1 MKSRPRCDTCADR
14 DSDPGDFVLEHLTFA
29 GVDAGA
35 DLDAQLTDSVADCA
49 GTANGS
55 CGAVE
60 ACEEPVSCG
69 VDLQAAIAD
78 ELSPNGRVVPLK
90 PITRTDPSEPEEAT
104 VIPATLS
111 KPKHAASEYGQ
122 ALSDAP
128 WENRIDTSRD
138 LGDGIDPDLLPPE
151 QFLE

>member
-1 MKSRPRCDTCADR
+1 MKS
-14 DSDPGDFVLEHLTFA
+14 
-29 GVDAGA
+29 
-35 DLDAQLTDSVADCA
+35 CA
-49 GTANGS
+49 GSIPRLHFQGQETRRTQTDT
-55 CGAVE
+55 GAH
-60 ACEEPVSCG
+60 
-69 VDLQAAIAD
+69 
-78 ELSPNGRVVPLK
+78 K

-128 WENRIDTSRD
+128 WENRIDTRRD
-138 LGDGIDPDLLPPE
+138 LGDGIDLLPPE

>member
-1 MKSRPRCDTCADR
+1 MKPIEILRGFDFRRLHFQGQETRRTQTDT
-14 DSDPGDFVLEHLTFA
+14 
-29 GVDAGA
+29 GA
-35 DLDAQLTDSVADCA
+35 RTH
-49 GTANGS
+49 
-55 CGAVE
+55 
-60 ACEEPVSCG
+60 
-69 VDLQAAIAD
+69 
-78 ELSPNGRVVPLK
+78 K

>member
-1 MKSRPRCDTCADR
+1 MPSEV
-14 DSDPGDFVLEHLTFA
+14 GDDQRRL
-29 GVDAGA
+29 
-35 DLDAQLTDSVADCA
+35 SVAARSDGWFAQCLVPPTSKA
-49 GTANGS
+49 KKLG
-55 CGAVE
+55 
-60 ACEEPVSCG
+60 
-69 VDLQAAIAD
+69 
-78 ELSPNGRVVPLK
+78 ELRPKPAPAPK

-138 LGDGIDPDLLPPE
+138 LSDGIDPDLLPPE

>member
-1 MKSRPRCDTCADR
+1 MDLRRDLGLDHPYGTVAKAKKLGELRPT
-14 DSDPGDFVLEHLTFA
+14 PGARTH
-29 GVDAGA
+29 
-35 DLDAQLTDSVADCA
+35 
-49 GTANGS
+49 
-55 CGAVE
+55 
-60 ACEEPVSCG
+60 
-69 VDLQAAIAD
+69 
-78 ELSPNGRVVPLK
+78 K

-111 KPKHAASEYGQ
+111 KPEHAASEYGQ

>member
-1 MKSRPRCDTCADR
+1 
-14 DSDPGDFVLEHLTFA
+14 V
-29 GVDAGA
+29 
-35 DLDAQLTDSVADCA
+35 
-49 GTANGS
+49 
-55 CGAVE
+55 
-60 ACEEPVSCG
+60 
-69 VDLQAAIAD
+69 
-78 ELSPNGRVVPLK
+78 
-90 PITRTDPSEPEEAT
+90 T

-128 WENRIDTSRD
+128 WEKRIDTSRD